1 MPSCLNLI
9 SIAGFRS
16 GNGEPTQQDPAGGY
30 FLRSLTFLACLLA
43 LLSRPAAAA
52 APRVQAVVDRNQIQ
66 ISESIRLQVTING
79 AAGQVDI
86 SGISDFEIVSRGT
99 NTSLQIVNGAA
110 SKSLIYNY
118 QLLPRKKGRLK
129 IPALPVRIDGSTHL
143 TRPISVQVSGQPNRA
158 ADPANVIVKAG
169 VSDGNPFQGQQIL
182 YTLTV
187 YQAEKLTNVRLQKPS
202 FEGFTVNPIEKQE
215 TGSTVIKGRHY
226 RSIRLAYLL
235 IPIDAGQKIIAPSV
249 LRFDIVRRPRG
260 APRSPFDS
268 FFDRDP
274 LFGHGRLETRVLR
287 TKEVTVTVSPLPP
300 YTGKGEFSGLVGR
313 FDISSELDLAELK
326 TGESTT
332 LTFTITGK
340 GNIVDAVL
348 PQIDLPRDFKIYRD
362 NPEEDIRLGLDGFS
376 GEKIYRIA
384 LVPVQPG
391 HYTVAPVHWSY
402 FDVTAGRYRDLTT
415 EPLAVSVLP
424 AEQTEAMVV
433 FQAPSSKRP
442 SLKKKVAFTGRDILP
457 LKEDLDALNNQRQLS
472 PSWFTGLL
480 IFPALIFAAVI
491 ITLNLTRKRE
501 DPFSLMTERS
511 RQAFK
516 QAEMS
521 LSDQQ
526 TYLSCLYRAL
536 SAAIFAR
543 AKKTGESLTYAEA
556 ESLLEQTELD
566 PKQTENAVHLLRTI
580 DSVRYGGSAPAA
592 ETAQVLLQQVRR
604 VIRQL
609 AK

>member
-1 MPSCLNLI
+1 M
-9 SIAGFRS
+9 
-16 GNGEPTQQDPAGGY
+16 
-30 FLRSLTFLACLLA
+30 
-43 LLSRPAAAA
+43 
-52 APRVQAVVDRNQIQ
+52 
-66 ISESIRLQVTING
+66 
-79 AAGQVDI
+79 
-86 SGISDFEIVSRGT
+86 
-99 NTSLQIVNGAA
+99 
-110 SKSLIYNY
+110 
-118 QLLPRKKGRLK
+118 K
-129 IPALPVRIDGSTHL
+129 IPALPVRIDGGTQL
-143 TRPISVQVSGQPNRA
+143 TRPISVQVSGQPDRA
-158 ADPANVIVKAG
+158 ADRANVIVKAG
-169 VSDGNPFQGQQIL
+169 VSDENPFQGQQIV

-187 YQAEKLTNVRLQKPS
+187 YQAENLTNVRLDKPS
-202 FEGFTVNPIEKQE
+202 FEGFTVNPIEEQK
-215 TGSTVIKGRHY
+215 TGSTVINGRSY
-226 RSIRLAYLL
+226 RRIQLAYLL
-235 IPIDAGQKIIAPSV
+235 IPIDAGQKTIAPSV

-268 FFDRDP
+268 FF
-274 LFGHGRLETRVLR
+274 GHGRLEPGVLR
-287 TKEVTVTVSPLPP
+287 TKAVTVTVRPLPP

-376 GEKIYRIA
+376 GQKIYRIA

-391 HYTVAPVHWSY
+391 HYIVEPVHWSY
-402 FDVTAGRYRDLTT
+402 FDVTAGRYRNLTT

-424 AEQTEAMVV
+424 AEQTDAMVV
-433 FQAPSSKRP
+433 FQAPSSKLP

-457 LKEDLDALNNQRQLS
+457 LKEDLDALKNQRQLS
-472 PSWFTGLL
+472 LSWFTGLL
-480 IFPALIFAAVI
+480 MIPALIFATVI
-491 ITLNLTRKRE
+491 VTLNLTRKRE
-501 DPFSLMTERS
+501 DPLSLMTERS

-521 LSDQQ
+521 LSDQR
-526 TYLSCLYRAL
+526 TCLSFLYRAL

-543 AKKTGESLTYAEA
+543 AAKTGESLTYAEA

-566 PKQTENAVHLLRTI
+566 PEQIENAVHLLRKI

-592 ETAQVLLQQVRR
+592 ETARDLLQQVRQF
-604 VIRQL
+604 IRRL